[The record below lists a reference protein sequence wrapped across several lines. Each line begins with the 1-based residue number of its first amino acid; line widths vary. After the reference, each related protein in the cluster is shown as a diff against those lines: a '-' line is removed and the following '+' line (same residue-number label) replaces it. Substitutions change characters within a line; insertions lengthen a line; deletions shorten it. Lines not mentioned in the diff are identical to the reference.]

1 MSNTHPPAKQP
12 SDKNLTPRPPLR
24 KQRGG
29 ENQTITTPRIGDDN
43 TIVQRSLLRD
53 FWRRLLTNKVAV
65 LSLFTLIGL
74 ILIAAVGPVIYPQ
87 APNTPDYK
95 AINALPSAAHWFGT
109 DNLGRDT
116 LARVIYGLRVSL
128 LVAFYVEI
136 LNMVLGTSLGLLAG
150 YFGGILD
157 VLVTR
162 LADMLFA
169 FPGLLLAI
177 LVAATFGGAVTERF
191 GGIGR
196 LLLVAGS
203 LSLVSWPLMARF
215 VRSQTLV
222 IREQDYVMA
231 ARSLGSRNSWIILRH
246 ILPNVLGLIVIS
258 STLDIASVVVNE
270 AVLSLLG
277 LGIQPPDP
285 SIGKMITEA
294 TPYLESN
301 ALQVFFPSA
310 VLMLIVLTVSFL
322 GDGLRDAVD
331 PQSLR

>member
-1 MSNTHPPAKQP
+1 MAAQAVSAPPRLNETRRA
-12 SDKNLTPRPPLR
+12 S
-24 KQRGG
+24 GG
-29 ENQTITTPRIGDDN
+29 
-43 TIVQRSLLRD
+43 
-53 FWRRLLTNKVAV
+53 FWRRFFSNR
-65 LSLFTLIGL
+65 LSLVSLMGVLLLVGAAAFGPTL
-74 ILIAAVGPVIYPQ
+74 YPKS
-87 APNTPDYK
+87 TIKPDYK
-95 AINALPSAAHWFGT
+95 AINAPSSADHWLGT

-116 LARVIYGLRVSL
+116 LARIISGLRVSL
-128 LVAFYVEI
+128 LVAFYVEALNI
-136 LNMVLGTSLGLLAG
+136 LLGATLGLLAG
-150 YFGGILD
+150 YFGGLID
-157 VLVTR
+157 VVVTR
-162 LADMLFA
+162 IADMLFA

-177 LVAATFGGAVTERF
+177 LVAATFGPAVTDRF

-231 ARSLGSRNSWIILRH
+231 ARSLGSSDLWIILRH
-246 ILPNVLGLIVIS
+246 VLPNVAGLIIVS

-294 TPYLESN
+294 TPFLEGS
-301 ALQVFFPSA
+301 ALQVFFPSFA
-310 VLMLIVLTVSFL
+310 LMLIVLTVSFL

-331 PQSLR
+331 PNTQS